1 MSLFEGLAAAL
12 LQGLAME
19 HSASL
24 RSLEASGRPSGTGRP
39 SLPAPR
45 NEKRATPAGGGPE
58 EPSADTAVANPSF
71 ENLVNAGAPA
81 QALPQAQTEKPE
93 TELRGESGQ
102 GVPVVPVVPLLALPA
117 TVQAAD
123 ALPVQGGVLE
133 TKPGKL
139 AGDAGALVAD
149 PALSLPN
156 MDSQAETSLRGME
169 LSVTRPAAARD
180 VPEAK
185 PQAAAPE
192 RPHLPM
198 PREERAADILQQ
210 LRINLNASTRSAV
223 IQLSPPE
230 LGLVTVQI
238 KMEEDKLRTLVR
250 AERPETLEA
259 LARHLPELRNTLQQ
273 QGLQT
278 NDIQLE
284 LGLGNR
290 DQAREESFAQASRR
304 RPRGESL
311 AGITAG
317 EEALL
322 ARILAPRTD
331 GVDLYA

>member
-1 MSLFEGLAAAL
+1 M
-12 LQGLAME
+12 
-19 HSASL
+19 
-24 RSLEASGRPSGTGRP
+24 
-39 SLPAPR
+39 
-45 NEKRATPAGGGPE
+45 
-58 EPSADTAVANPSF
+58 EPSADTAVGHPSF
-71 ENLVNAGAPA
+71 ELLVSVGAQA
-81 QALPQAQTEKPE
+81 SALPQTDEQA
-93 TELRGESGQ
+93 TELPGEPGA
-102 GVPVVPVVPLLALPA
+102 GLGAVPSVPIVPLLTLPSTVPTPEASAL
-117 TVQAAD
+117 QGAALGLD
-123 ALPVQGGVLE
+123 SGAALAEAIELAAE
-133 TKPGKL
+133 PG
-139 AGDAGALVAD
+139 AG
-149 PALSLPN
+149 LPN
-156 MDSQAETSLRGME
+156 MDPQSESGLRGME